1 MNNTEVIDRET
12 YRKIKRMD
20 RESLTK
26 FILRYGD
33 DLLEREGNAIDL
45 TGLKAELS
53 KINGIGSK
61 RLEEIMTVIERF
73 VSAS

>member
-12 YRKIKRMD
+12 YRRIKRMD

-33 DLLEREGNAIDL
+33 DLLEREGKAIDL
-45 TGLKAELS
+45 PSLKAELS

-61 RLEEIMTVIERF
+61 RLEEIMAVIEQF